1 MKTTALVKIEKLP
14 IVKQVGISG
23 KKKRLPTAKELS
35 DNESLIEQLWEML
48 QNQQRRTQEVML
60 ICDQL
65 RQELH
70 ELKQK
75 ELTAPKSTGLVKQEE
90 EKERKLQP
98 IAYDKLIL
106 LSKYARQ
113 IFEIERMDYA
123 NAIVH
128 MLYTLYQLKGRAT
141 PDQIFTAADVTDISG
156 FRYVRKLKTIRMLQ
170 YHPTSN
176 KGLYLLTE
184 VGKKFVQGKITTRE
198 EYLAAAKIESM
209 WNLQEKPLF

>member
-1 MKTTALVKIEKLP
+1 MKTTALIKIEKLP
-14 IVKQVGISG
+14 VAKPVNITI

-35 DNESLIEQLWEML
+35 DNEALIAQLWEMY
-48 QNQQRRTQEVML
+48 QNQQKRTQEVML

-75 ELTAPKSTGLVKQEE
+75 ELAAPQRTSLVKKEE

-128 MLYTLYQLKGRAT
+128 MLYMLYQLKGRAT

-156 FRYVRKLKTIRMLQ
+156 FRYVRKLKTLRMLQ

-184 VGKKFVQGKITTRE
+184 VGKMFVLGKITTLE
-198 EYLAAAKIESM
+198 EYLAATKIETM
-209 WNLQEKPLF
+209 WDLQEK

>member
-14 IVKQVGISG
+14 VVRQVNIAI
-23 KKKRLPTAKELS
+23 KKKRVPTAKELT
-35 DNESLIEQLWEML
+35 DNEVLIEQLWEMY
-48 QNQQRRTQEVML
+48 QNQQKRTQEVML

-75 ELTAPKSTGLVKQEE
+75 ELAAPRRTSLVKQEE

-113 IFEIERMDYA
+113 IFQIERMDFA
-123 NAIVH
+123 NALVH
-128 MLYTLYQLKGRAT
+128 MVYTLYQLKGRAT

-170 YHPTSN
+170 YHPTSK
-176 KGLYLLTE
+176 KGLYLITE
-184 VGKKFVQGKITTRE
+184 IGRMFVQGKITTLE

-209 WNLQEKPLF
+209 WNLQEKDLF

>member
-1 MKTTALVKIEKLP
+1 
-14 IVKQVGISG
+14 
-23 KKKRLPTAKELS
+23 
-35 DNESLIEQLWEML
+35 LWEML
-48 QNQQRRTQEVML
+48 QNEQKRTQQVML

-75 ELTAPKSTGLVKQEE
+75 ELTAPRSTSVVKQAE

-113 IFEIERMDYA
+113 IFRIERMDFA

-128 MLYTLYQLKGRAT
+128 ILYTLYQLKGRAT

-184 VGKKFVQGKITTRE
+184 VGKKFVQGKITTLE
-198 EYLAAAKIESM
+198 EYLAVAKIESM
-209 WNLQEKPLF
+209 WNLQEKPVYNKI